1 MNGMKI
7 KEKGNKKRKEIKEDG
22 WKKGNKLLEKKESEG
37 RKETKK
43 ERNNWIEWRKSGNEE
58 KGMK

>member
-1 MNGMKI
+1 M
-7 KEKGNKKRKEIKEDG
+7 DG
-22 WKKGNKLLEKKESEG
+22 KKGNKLLEKKESEG